1 MLDPV
6 HRFYLPPDSG
16 DGPVLTLT
24 DREAHHASRVLRLR
38 RGDEATVLDG
48 QGTVRDCVIT
58 EVARDTVHLEV
69 RVRRMVPAPAS
80 SIVLLQAVP
89 KGRLIETIIQKA
101 VELGARR
108 VVPLLTERVV
118 SDLEE
123 KAEAKALQWR
133 LAAIEAIKQ
142 CGAPWLPAVDVP
154 VSLPA
159 FLSRG
164 EMFDLSLVA
173 SLQPGSRHPRECFD
187 AFRREEDRAPRSVA
201 VWVGPE
207 GDFTKDEVTSIERAG
222 AVPITLG
229 QLVLRCDTAALY
241 CLSLV
246 NYELSV
252 R

>member
-1 MLDPV
+1 M

-16 DGPVLTLT
+16 DGSVLTLT

-38 RGDEATVLDG
+38 RGHEATVLDG
-48 QGTVRDCVIT
+48 QGTVKECVVA
-58 EVARDTVHLEV
+58 EVARDTVRLEV
-69 RVRRMVPAPAS
+69 RESRLVPAPACS
-80 SIVLLQAVP
+80 VILLQAVP

-101 VELGARR
+101 VEIGVRR

-123 KAEAKALQWR
+123 KAEAKAMQWR
-133 LAAIEAIKQ
+133 QSAVEAIKQ
-142 CGAPWLPAVDVP
+142 CGAPWLPSVDAP

-173 SLQPGSRHPRECFD
+173 SLQPGSRHPREWFD
-187 AFRREEDRAPRSVA
+187 AFRREQDRAPRSVA

-222 AVPITLG
+222 ALPITLG
-229 QLVLRCDTAALY
+229 SLVLRCDTAALY

-246 NYELSV
+246 NYELSAP
-252 R
+252 

>member
-1 MLDPV
+1 M
-6 HRFYLPPDSG
+6 
-16 DGPVLTLT
+16 
-24 DREAHHASRVLRLR
+24 RE
-38 RGDEATVLDG
+38 
-48 QGTVRDCVIT
+48 CVVA
-58 EVARDTVHLEV
+58 EVSRDTVRLQV
-69 RVRRMVPAPAS
+69 RESRLVPAPS
-80 SIVLLQAVP
+80 CSVVLLQAVP

-101 VELGARR
+101 VEIGVRR

-133 LAAIEAIKQ
+133 QSAVEAIKQ
-142 CGAPWLPAVDVP
+142 CGAPWLPSVDAP

-173 SLQPGSRHPRECFD
+173 SLQPGSRHPREWLD
-187 AFRREEDRAPRSVA
+187 AFRREQDRAPRSVA

-222 AVPITLG
+222 ALPITLG

-246 NYELSV
+246 NYELSAP
-252 R
+252 

>member
-1 MLDPV
+1 M

-48 QGTVRDCVIT
+48 QGTVKECVVA
-58 EVARDTVHLEV
+58 EVARDTVRLEV
-69 RVRRMVPAPAS
+69 RECRMVPAPACAV
-80 SIVLLQAVP
+80 VLLQAVP
-89 KGRLIETIIQKA
+89 KGRLIESIIQKA
-101 VELGARR
+101 VELGVRR

-123 KAEAKALQWR
+123 KAGAKALQWR
-133 LAAIEAIKQ
+133 LTAVEAIKQ
-142 CGAPWLPAVDVP
+142 CGAPWLPTVDAP
-154 VSLPA
+154 VLLPA

-173 SLQPGSRHPRECFD
+173 SLQPGSRHPREWFY
-187 AFRREEDRAPRSVA
+187 AFRREQDRAPRAVA

-207 GDFTKDEVTSIERAG
+207 GDFTKDEVTSIERSG
-222 AVPITLG
+222 ALPITLG
-229 QLVLRCDTAALY
+229 PLVLRCDTAAQY

-246 NYELSV
+246 SYELSAP
-252 R
+252 

>member
-1 MLDPV
+1 M

-24 DREAHHASRVLRLR
+24 DREAYHASRVLRLR
-38 RGDEATVLDG
+38 RGDEATVMDG
-48 QGTVRDCVIT
+48 QGTVRECVVA
-58 EVARDTVHLEV
+58 EVSRDTVRLQV
-69 RVRRMVPAPAS
+69 RESRLVPAPS
-80 SIVLLQAVP
+80 CSVVLLQAVP

-101 VELGARR
+101 VEIGVRR

-133 LAAIEAIKQ
+133 QSAVEAIKQ
-142 CGAPWLPAVDVP
+142 CGAPWLPSVDAP

-173 SLQPGSRHPRECFD
+173 SLQPGSRHPREWFD
-187 AFRREEDRAPRSVA
+187 AFRREQDRAPRSVA

-222 AVPITLG
+222 ALPITLG

-246 NYELSV
+246 NYELSAP
-252 R
+252 

>member
-1 MLDPV
+1 M

-16 DGPVLTLT
+16 DGPVLTLS
-24 DREAHHASRVLRLR
+24 DREAYHASRVLRLR

-48 QGTVRDCVIT
+48 QGIVRECVVA
-58 EVARDTVHLEV
+58 EVSRDTVRLQV
-69 RVRRMVPAPAS
+69 RESRLVPAPS
-80 SIVLLQAVP
+80 CSVVLLQAVP

-101 VELGARR
+101 VEIGVRR

-133 LAAIEAIKQ
+133 QSAVEAIKQ
-142 CGAPWLPAVDVP
+142 CGAPWLPSVDAP

-173 SLQPGSRHPRECFD
+173 SLQPGSRHPREWFD
-187 AFRREEDRAPRSVA
+187 AFRREQDRAPRSVA

-222 AVPITLG
+222 ALPITLG

-246 NYELSV
+246 NYELSAP
-252 R
+252 

>member
-1 MLDPV
+1 M

-16 DGPVLTLT
+16 DGPVLTLS
-24 DREAHHASRVLRLR
+24 DREAYHASRVLRLR
-38 RGDEATVLDG
+38 RGDEATVMDG
-48 QGTVRDCVIT
+48 QGTVRECVVA
-58 EVARDTVHLEV
+58 EVSRDTVRLQV
-69 RVRRMVPAPAS
+69 RESRLVPAPS
-80 SIVLLQAVP
+80 CSVVLLQAVP

-101 VELGARR
+101 VEIGVRR

-133 LAAIEAIKQ
+133 QSAVEAIKQ
-142 CGAPWLPAVDVP
+142 CGAPWLPSVDAP

-173 SLQPGSRHPRECFD
+173 SLQPGSRHPREWFD
-187 AFRREEDRAPRSVA
+187 AFRREQDRAPRSVA

-222 AVPITLG
+222 ALPITLG

-246 NYELSV
+246 NYELSAP
-252 R
+252 

>member
-1 MLDPV
+1 V

-16 DGPVLTLT
+16 HGSVLTLT

-38 RGDEATVLDG
+38 RGDAATVLDG
-48 QGTVRDCVIT
+48 QGTVNECIIA
-58 EVARDTVHLEV
+58 EVARDTVRLEV
-69 RVRRMVPAPAS
+69 RERRLVPAPAS
-80 SIVLLQAVP
+80 AMVLLQAVP

-123 KAEAKALQWR
+123 KAEAKASQWR

-142 CGAPWLPAVDVP
+142 CGAPWLPTVDSP
-154 VSLPA
+154 IPLPT

-164 EMFDLSLVA
+164 ELFELSLVA
-173 SLQPGSRHPRECFD
+173 SLQPGSRHPREWFD
-187 AFRREEDRAPRSVA
+187 AFRREQDRAPRSVA

-222 AVPITLG
+222 ALPITLG
-229 QLVLRCDTAALY
+229 QLVLRSDTAALY

-246 NYELSV
+246 NYELSA

>member
-1 MLDPV
+1 M

-38 RGDEATVLDG
+38 RGDQATVLDG
-48 QGTVRDCVIT
+48 QGTVRECVVA
-58 EVARDTVHLEV
+58 EVARDTVRLEV
-69 RVRRMVPAPAS
+69 RERRLVPAPAC

-108 VVPLLTERVV
+108 VVPLLTDRVV

-123 KAEAKALQWR
+123 KAGAKALQWR
-133 LAAIEAIKQ
+133 QSAVEAIKQ
-142 CGAPWLPAVDVP
+142 CGAPWLPVVDAPVP
-154 VSLPA
+154 LPA

-173 SLQPGSRHPRECFD
+173 SLQPGSRHPRAWFD
-187 AFRREEDRAPRSVA
+187 AFRREQVRAPRSVA

-207 GDFTKDEVTSIERAG
+207 GDFTNDEVTSIERAG
-222 AVPITLG
+222 ALPITLG
-229 QLVLRCDTAALY
+229 PLVLRCDTAAMY
-241 CLSLV
+241 CLSVV
-246 NYELSV
+246 NYESFAS
-252 R
+252 